1 MSEVT
6 KETSLAYH
14 KRRNLSEAFMK
25 NTKLTF
31 TLHIGGKQ
39 VDHLTDEQL
48 EKMAQR
54 LSETMSSY
62 YTAHPKEYQQ
72 LK

>member
-1 MSEVT
+1 
-6 KETSLAYH
+6 
-14 KRRNLSEAFMK
+14 MK

-39 VDHLTDEQL
+39 VDKLTEEQL

-54 LSETMSSY
+54 LSETMSLY
-62 YTAHPKEYQQ
+62 YSNHPDEFRSIKN
-72 LK
+72 